1 MNFTRSLNK
10 ALKKLKFTSSINDSI
25 DEFIENLTRLL
36 EEQRITHD
44 ISYDQD
50 ELIIFKK
57 KKTRDVIF
65 EGLESGNYNFIPSNK
80 KGHCHRLLVAMAL
93 GGASSAD
100 GFYKTMIPVV
110 RNWFSCLDKNS
121 VTIIITEDWSE
132 NHFKL
137 WEEVISAY
145 KTNHSAS
152 VYILMYDSRFD
163 RFDTK
168 LI

>member
-10 ALKKLKFTSSINDSI
+10 ALKKLELTSSINESI

-36 EEQRITHD
+36 DEQRITHD

-50 ELIIFKK
+50 ELIIFNK

-65 EGLESGNYNFIPSNK
+65 EGLQSGNYNFVPSNQR
-80 KGHCHRLLVAMAL
+80 GRCHRLLVAMAL
-93 GGASSAD
+93 GGASSAE
-100 GFYKTMIPVV
+100 GFHQTMIPVV
-110 RNWFSCLDKNS
+110 RNWFACAGKNS
-121 VTIIITEDWSE
+121 VTIIITKDWSE
-132 NHFKL
+132 KHFKL
-137 WEEVISAY
+137 WEEVITAY
-145 KTNHSAS
+145 KTENSAQ

-168 LI
+168 LK

>member
-10 ALKKLKFTSSINDSI
+10 ALKKLELTSSINESI

-36 EEQRITHD
+36 DEQRITHD

-50 ELIIFKK
+50 ELIIFNK

-65 EGLESGNYNFIPSNK
+65 EGLQSGNYNFVPSTQR
-80 KGHCHRLLVAMAL
+80 GRCHRLLVAMAL
-93 GGASSAD
+93 GGASSAE
-100 GFYKTMIPVV
+100 GFHQTMIPVV
-110 RNWFSCLDKNS
+110 RSWFACSGKNS
-121 VTIIITEDWSE
+121 VTIIITKDWSE
-132 NHFKL
+132 KHFKL
-137 WEEVISAY
+137 WEEVITAY
-145 KTNHSAS
+145 KTESSAQ

-168 LI
+168 LK

>member
-1 MNFTRSLNK
+1 MNFTRSLKK
-10 ALKKLKFTSSINDSI
+10 ALKKLKLSSSINNSI

-36 EEQRITHD
+36 DEQRITHD

-65 EGLESGNYNFIPSNK
+65 EGLESGNYNFIPSTN

-93 GGASSAD
+93 GGASSAE
-100 GFYKTMIPVV
+100 GFHQTMIPVV
-110 RNWFSCLDKNS
+110 RNWFTCKNS
-121 VTIIITEDWSE
+121 VTIIITKDWSE
-132 NHFKL
+132 QHLKL

-145 KTNHSAS
+145 KTNHSAN

-168 LI
+168 LM